1 MVFIHFQ
8 VSIESKTAIE
18 KSIASTNFNAQKL
31 NISYDHGV
39 IVAYYQVPVAGKVK
53 VSLYT
58 AYGALITHLVNTTM
72 DVGSYTKRIDLKAMN
87 ISQGTYLIKFS
98 YPGSSETKVSITAP
112 R

>member
-1 MVFIHFQ
+1 MVFMHFQ
-8 VSIESKTAIE
+8 VSIESSTAIE
-18 KSIASTNFNAQKL
+18 KSIASIDFDAQKL
-31 NISYDHGV
+31 NISYDRGV
-39 IVAYYQVPVAGKVK
+39 IVANYQVPVAGKVK

-87 ISQGTYLIKFS
+87 IPQGTYLIKFS